1 MTNDAENLVP
11 SNLHNSIVS
20 KNKLVMTKILIATN
34 NKGKVTE
41 IADLLTPF
49 GIETISAIDYNLEEP
64 EENGKSFEENSIIK
78 AKYYSSKTGEIAL
91 ADDSGLCIDLLNGEP
106 GIHSAR
112 WAIDQNGKKDFAKN
126 FALAFEKI
134 KEALIKKGADINLDK
149 INAHFICN
157 LSLYNPKTNEINSFE
172 GKVSGHL
179 TFPARGHK
187 GFGYDPIFIPNGY
200 DKTFGEMDY
209 KDKEKISHRTR
220 AFNKLQLTI
229 KNNN

>member
-1 MTNDAENLVP
+1 M
-11 SNLHNSIVS
+11 
-20 KNKLVMTKILIATN
+20 KKILIATN

>member
-1 MTNDAENLVP
+1 M
-11 SNLHNSIVS
+11 
-20 KNKLVMTKILIATN
+20 KKILIATN

-112 WAIDQNGKKDFAKN
+112 WAINQNDKKD
-126 FALAFEKI
+126 FALAFERI

-229 KNNN
+229 KNNIIL